1 MRAVLVYETA
11 SPDVL
16 RYEQAG
22 RGNGVVLVT
31 VLDRATRR
39 LSRSVDQQ
47 TGSSNL
53 HCVRSWG

>member
-1 MRAVLVYETA
+1 MRAVLVYETG

-16 RYEQAG
+16 RYEEAE
-22 RGNGVVLVT
+22 RGNGELLVT

-39 LSRSVDQQ
+39 LSHSVDQQ

-53 HCVRSWG
+53 QCVRSWG